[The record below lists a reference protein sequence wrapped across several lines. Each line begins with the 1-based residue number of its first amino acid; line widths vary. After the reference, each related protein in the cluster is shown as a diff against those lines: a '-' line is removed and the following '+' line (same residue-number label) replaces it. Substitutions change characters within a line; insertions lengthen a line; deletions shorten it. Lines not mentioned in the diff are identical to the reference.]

1 MTELVFR
8 DNAYAKSCAATVTAA
23 DARGI
28 RLDRTVFYAESGGQ
42 PGDIGVLDP
51 ASGAPIVIVDT
62 EEGRRARRRAAY
74 PGAKARPCPR
84 RGTAVSSPRSTGT
97 GGTG

>member
-42 PGDIGVLDP
+42 PGDIGVLIP
-51 ASGAPIVIVDT
+51 ASGDTRGHGTTGNAALWKEHLADLLQKAPRM
-62 EEGRRARRRAAY
+62 G
-74 PGAKARPCPR
+74 KQ
-84 RGTAVSSPRSTGT
+84 
-97 GGTG
+97 